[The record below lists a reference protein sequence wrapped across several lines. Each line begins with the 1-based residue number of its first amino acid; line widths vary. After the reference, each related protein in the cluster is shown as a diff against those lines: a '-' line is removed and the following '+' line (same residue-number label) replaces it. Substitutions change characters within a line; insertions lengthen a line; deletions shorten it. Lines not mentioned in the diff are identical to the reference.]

1 VDEEAVMDTPDEVIH
16 QSTRL
21 RITAALNAL
30 RKGEALEFGEIKKM
44 LGITDGNMATHLNA
58 LEGVGYV
65 EVRKDFVGKKPRTRI
80 ALTAA
85 GRKAF
90 AAHVSYLRNLLETG

>member
-1 VDEEAVMDTPDEVIH
+1 MNTPDEVIH

-21 RITAALNAL
+21 RITAALNVL

-44 LGITDGNMATHLNA
+44 LGITDGNMATHLSA
-58 LEGVGYV
+58 LEGAGYV
-65 EVRKDFVGKKPRTRI
+65 EVQKDFIGRKPRTRI

-90 AAHVSYLRNLLETG
+90 AAHVSYLRNLLETE

>member
-1 VDEEAVMDTPDEVIH
+1 MDSPNEVIH

-21 RITAALNAL
+21 RITAALHAL
-30 RKGEALEFGEIKKM
+30 RKGEALDFSELKKM
-44 LGITDGNMATHLNA
+44 LAVTDGNMATHITA
-58 LEGVGYV
+58 LEGAGYV
-65 EVRKDFVGKKPRTRI
+65 EVQKDFIGKKPRTRI

-90 AAHVSYLRNLLETG
+90 AAHVSYLRNLLETE

>member
-1 VDEEAVMDTPDEVIH
+1 VMNAPDEVIH

-44 LGITDGNMATHLNA
+44 LGITDGNMATHLAA

-65 EVRKDFVGKKPRTRI
+65 DVQKDFVGKKPRTRV

-90 AAHVSYLRNLLETG
+90 AAHVSYLRNLLEAE

>member
-1 VDEEAVMDTPDEVIH
+1 MDTPDEVIH

-30 RKGEALEFGEIKKM
+30 RKGEALEFSDIKKM
-44 LGITDGNMATHLNA
+44 LGVTDGNMATHISA
-58 LEGVGYV
+58 LEGAGYV
-65 EVRKDFVGKKPRTRI
+65 AVHKDFIGKKPRTRI
-80 ALTAA
+80 ALTAT

-90 AAHVSYLRNLLETG
+90 TSHVSYLRNLLETE

>member
-1 VDEEAVMDTPDEVIH
+1 MGAPDEVIH

-30 RKGEALEFGEIKKM
+30 RKGEALEFSELKKM
-44 LGITDGNMATHLNA
+44 LEVTDGNMATHISA
-58 LEGVGYV
+58 LEGAGYV
-65 EVRKDFVGKKPRTRI
+65 EVQKDFVGKKPRTRI
-80 ALTAA
+80 SLTAT

-90 AAHVSYLRNLLETG
+90 AAHVSYLRELLETE

>member
-1 VDEEAVMDTPDEVIH
+1 MDAPDEVIH

-21 RITAALNAL
+21 RITAALNTL
-30 RKGEALEFGEIKKM
+30 RKGDALEFSEIKKM
-44 LGITDGNMATHLNA
+44 LGVTDGNMATHITA
-58 LEGVGYV
+58 LEGAGYV
-65 EVRKDFVGKKPRTRI
+65 EVQKDFVGKKPRTRI

-90 AAHVSYLRNLLETG
+90 AAHVGYLRNLLETG